1 MALEE
6 KLDGLLN
13 TKKLEK
19 FVNEWKEGKGKK
31 IRDSY
36 LYIAKLAHNEL
47 HKKIE
52 EWMKNESNMG
62 ENFHE
67 TFDEE
72 LLSPVK
78 IEINGKTYEN
88 AWKSVLKG
96 EIPEAD
102 LADLEEKLK
111 SGAANIG
118 GNPAW
123 SLSMAVF
130 KPAESRSEDVE
141 ISEKSPN
148 EVKDEGGEPL
158 RKLPNEVK
166 DEIAKEV
173 LKILVGYAGKKS
185 ENYGE
190 ISGEIKDK
198 IRDLLKASGMESVV
212 EEIEKSGYSRFGPSV
227 ISSILHAIDPSF
239 YIHIDNTL
247 SQAFKIPDEKF
258 PDIHKRADELM
269 KKYGL
274 QNLCDVYW
282 FFRAIDEG
290 IIKPN
295 NHNNGSEEINTL
307 KGYFESKGFHFTDEQ
322 IFAFYNALKTKG
334 FLILAGLSGTGKT
347 KIAQLF
353 ADLLGKE
360 KEDDNNKFLCFL
372 SVRPDWRDST
382 SLLGFYNL
390 ITEKYQSTPLL
401 KFILR
406 ASNDLQNPYFLILDE
421 MNLAHVEY
429 YFADFLSVLE
439 SGRETDGFTK
449 EEIHLHSMEGTVKD
463 EEGNDIPEKIKL
475 PPNLFIIGTVN
486 IDETTYMFSPKVL
499 DRAFTIEFRDVDL
512 ASYIE
517 KLTKEEETKGEEEK
531 LNGNEGG
538 KGEGKSLKEKILDD
552 IRNNGKFYVFTKDD
566 IKKAIEKLGNF
577 KEELKELNDAL
588 LPYDLG
594 FGYRVVDEIALFV
607 YLAKQSQDFLPGFGE
622 EKAKDLAILMK
633 VLPKFHGPRA
643 KLEKPLVEVLKWC
656 CNNNTKEQVKN
667 LEEAEEIIK
676 KIFVKEKGQEERQE
690 KKLEGAPL
698 LRNALM
704 EWADYAG
711 SFKYPL
717 TAKKV
722 TEMLARLYEIGFT
735 SFM

>member
-1 MALEE
+1 MALKE

-36 LYIAKLAHNEL
+36 LFIAGLAHNEL

-111 SGAANIG
+111 SGAANIS

-382 SLLGFYNL
+382 SLLGYYNPL
-390 ITEKYQSTPLL
+390 SGQYHHSTELV
-401 KFILR
+401 KFILQAR
-406 ASNDLQNPYFLILDE
+406 NDLQNPYFLILDE

-439 SGRETDGFTK
+439 SGRGHDGFTN
-449 EEIHLHSMEGTVKD
+449 EAIHLHSKGEKVKD
-463 EEGNDIPEKIKL
+463 EEGNDIPNEIKL

-512 ASYIE
+512 ESYPSQSATEIDDE
-517 KLTKEEETKGEEEK
+517 QKKE
-531 LNGNEGG
+531 
-538 KGEGKSLKEKILDD
+538 LKEAILEDL
-552 IRNNGKFYVFTKDD
+552 RNNGNFYVFTKNQIMGKINEMTDF
-566 IKKAIEKLGNF
+566 KK
-577 KEELKELNDAL
+577 ELKELNDAL

-607 YLAKQSQDFLPGFGE
+607 SLAKQSQDFLPGFGE
-622 EKAKDLAILMK
+622 EKAKDLAVLMK
-633 VLPKFHGPRA
+633 VLPKFHGPKA

-656 CNNNTKEQVKN
+656 CNNDTKEQLQD
-667 LEEAEEIIK
+667 LEETEKVIE
-676 KIFVKEKGQEERQE
+676 KIFVKGEGSKEGKE
-690 KKLEGAPL
+690 KKLEGASL
-698 LRNALM
+698 LRNVLR
-704 EWADYAG
+704 EWKKEDWKEKFGYI
-711 SFKYPL
+711 F